1 MPRVGRL
8 TAVRRFK
15 LFLAARRLDGVP
27 DAEIPSADE
36 VLDALE
42 VRSRPRPP
50 KKGRERPNAK
60 LEGARPRKPS

>member
-27 DAEIPSADE
+27 DTEIPSADE
-36 VLDALE
+36 VLNALE
-42 VRSRPRPP
+42 VDAARRA
-50 KKGRERPNAK
+50 NI
-60 LEGARPRKPS
+60 LE